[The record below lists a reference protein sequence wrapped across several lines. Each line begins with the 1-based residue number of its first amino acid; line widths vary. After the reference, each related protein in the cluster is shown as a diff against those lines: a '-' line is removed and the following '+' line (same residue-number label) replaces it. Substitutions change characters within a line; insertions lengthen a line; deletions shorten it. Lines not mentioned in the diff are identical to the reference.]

1 MKNKLF
7 LLFGLFAFTAFAQD
21 TDNSS
26 DVEEVVQVEEIT
38 IIGSRIKRTT
48 TFDSPVPVTIVTGED
63 FENRLFDYAASAV
76 TRLPSAAGAESG
88 PNGSQAINN
97 LRLGSQRTLVTVNG
111 NRFVSSNGYGGG
123 QVDVNNIPTMLI
135 DRVEVINIGG
145 AAVYGSDAV
154 AGVVNYILK
163 DDFEGFKFQYNHNN
177 SFEDIALQRGYK
189 MLFGGN
195 FMDGRGNVT
204 VSLDYTS
211 NGRKIRFNELPQSV
225 VCRGLKTDSN
235 GAVPGQSFVMSRCL
249 GNTYFGI
256 SPNGSVTF
264 GDILNT
270 PGALGLAPNA
280 SGLAWPGTPQ
290 TDYVGFDDNGK
301 LKINY
306 QGFPTD
312 GVLRYAGGDGMNF
325 GYPHSPTVYNE
336 PIEKYNFVQTGRFDV
351 TPRMRVSGSVYLTSY
366 SAEDASGNQGFYTTG
381 LFGSPSNTL
390 TVECTN
396 PYLSAADS
404 AELCAN
410 WSGKTNSYGNKTFDM
425 SKAWGPYVRS
435 LGGEDVDTVDN
446 RVFNLRIEGDFD
458 LADRTFDY
466 SWGVTD
472 GVSQR
477 VNSRGDIIKARL
489 FAAIDSILLPDGTI
503 DCRYN
508 QLGASG
514 YTTGEYFN
522 DPYMQPGGTQDP
534 SYALLGEPGDC
545 MPLSPFGDGSQ
556 ITDGAANY
564 VGGSVSTRTNTEQN
578 YNFGYISGPVYD
590 LPAGEVSV
598 LVGYEE
604 RTEVYKF
611 KDALIDEAYLADQS
625 GGMTALTGKFSTSD
639 TYMEVIAPIIS
650 PDMSIPFVEEL
661 TLSGAYREMDHS
673 VSGEDNVDSLS
684 LVWRLNSALAVRYNI
699 QNTVRSP
706 AIGEAFQPQFI
717 SSYIIDDPCDASNIG
732 TGPAPDNRA
741 ANCAQLGNPAGW
753 LSQAETASIFTY
765 RGGNPNLLTEKSDSS
780 NIGIIY
786 TPTNLPFTDIEIPGN
801 LRLAL
806 DYIEVDLTDA
816 IVDLNPDQVMSA
828 CYDAASA
835 SYPNSFCNQVF
846 RGPDNQMLGFDP
858 GTIGVQGGT
867 SNGSTY
873 DYQSY
878 IVEVAYDIDL
888 DQVFDG
894 AIGTFGYNLKG
905 YQEKKDAFQA
915 TAASPIEDVT
925 GSIGKPENRFLHT
938 WDWSYDDW
946 YVYVDGVYTDGGLTD
961 FYWDKEAFP
970 DKYVYMDMTDGS
982 ASSKVLPH
990 SYDGYWSF
998 SGGVVYDYSENLSAV
1013 VRVTNLNDNQC
1024 SGDDCYNGYQGYWV
1038 PRTFSFGVRFEY

>member
-7 LLFGLFAFTAFAQD
+7 LLFGLFAVTAFAQD
-21 TDNSS
+21 SSS
-26 DVEEVVQVEEIT
+26 DADVEQVVEAEEIT
-38 IIGSRIKRTT
+38 IIGSRIKSKT

-177 SFEDIALQRGYK
+177 YFEDVSLQRGYK

-204 VSLDYTS
+204 VSLDYTD
-211 NGRKIRFNELPQSV
+211 NGRKVRFNELPRDV
-225 VCRGLKTDSN
+225 VCREFGQDTN
-235 GAVPGQSFVMSRCL
+235 GAVPGQSFIYPDCE
-249 GNTYFGI
+249 GFTYFGI
-256 SPNGSVTF
+256 SPNGSVTL
-264 GDILNT
+264 GDAINT
-270 PGALGLAPNA
+270 PGAFGRPPNQGRT
-280 SGLAWPGTPQ
+280 SGWPGTPQ
-290 TDYVGFDDNGK
+290 TNFVGFDEQGN

-306 QGFPTD
+306 QGIPTD
-312 GVLRYAGGDGMNF
+312 GVLRYRGGDGMNF
-325 GYPHSPTVYNE
+325 GYPHNPTVVIE

-366 SAEDASGNQGFYTTG
+366 EAEDASGNQGFYTTG

-390 TVECTN
+390 VVECTN

-410 WSGKTNSYGNKTFDM
+410 WSTGTNSYGNKTFKM
-425 SKAWGPYVRS
+425 SKAWGPYVNS

-446 RVFNLRIEGDFD
+446 RVFNLRVEGDFD
-458 LADRTFDY
+458 IGDRTFDY
-466 SWGVTD
+466 NFGVTD
-472 GVSQR
+472 GESRR

-489 FAAIDSILLPDGTI
+489 FAAVDAILLSDGTI

-514 YTTGEYFN
+514 YTTQEYFS
-522 DPYMQPGGTQDP
+522 DPYMQPGGTSDP
-534 SYALLGEPGDC
+534 SYFLLGEPGDC
-545 MPLSPFGDGSQ
+545 SPLSPFGDGSQ
-556 ITDGAANY
+556 ISDEALNY
-564 VGGSVSTRTNTEQN
+564 VGGSVSTRTNTNQN
-578 YNFGYISGPVYD
+578 YNFGYISGPVAD
-590 LPAGEVSV
+590 LPAGELSV

-604 RTEVYKF
+604 RTEKYKF
-611 KDALIDEAYLADQS
+611 KDSLFDEAYIGDGS
-625 GGMTALTGKFSTSD
+625 GGMTELEGKFSTSD
-639 TYMEVIAPIIS
+639 TYMEVIAPLVS
-650 PDMSIPFVEEL
+650 PDMNIPYVEEL

-684 LVWRLNSALAVRYNI
+684 LVWRINSALGIRYNV

-706 AIGEAFQPQFI
+706 AIGEAFQPQ
-717 SSYIIDDPCDASNIG
+717 YIYSDIINDPCDASNIN
-732 TGPAPDNRA
+732 TGPAPENRS
-741 ANCAQLGNPAGW
+741 ANCAKLGNPAGW
-753 LSQAETASIFTY
+753 LSQAETASIFVY
-765 RGGNPNLLTEKSDSS
+765 GGGNPNLLTEKSESY
-780 NIGIIY
+780 NYGLIY
-786 TPTNLPFTDIEIPGN
+786 TPTNLPFTSIEIPGN
-801 LRLAL
+801 LSVAL

-816 IVDLNPDQVMSA
+816 IIELNPDQVMSA
-828 CYDAASA
+828 CYDANPS
-835 SYPNSFCNQVF
+835 SYPNSFCGQITRNA
-846 RGPDNQMLGFDP
+846 DNQMAGFAP

-867 SNGSTY
+867 SNGSAY
-873 DYQSY
+873 DYQGY
-878 IVEVAYDIDL
+878 IVELAYDIDL
-888 DQVFDG
+888 EDLFGMGV
-894 AIGTFGYNLKG
+894 GTFGYNLKG

-915 TAASPIEDVT
+915 TAASPIVDTT
-925 GSIGKPENRFLHT
+925 GSIAKPENRYLHT

-970 DKYVYMDMTDGS
+970 DKYVYMNDDGT
-982 ASSKVLPH
+982 ASDRILPH
-990 SYDGYWSF
+990 EYDGYWSF
-998 SGGVVYDYSENLSAV
+998 SGGVVYDYNENISAV
-1013 VRVTNLNDNQC
+1013 VRVTNLNDEQC
-1024 SGDDCYNGYQGYWV
+1024 SSDNECYFPGYYV
-1038 PRTFSFGVRFEY
+1038 PRTFSFGFRYQY